1 MVIKVTEC
9 GKNIDEMGEAINDVE
24 KVLGRFNISLRDSE
38 HEFRDISTVLDE
50 VATKWNTLESVERN
64 QIATAISGTYNRNT
78 FIATMENYSRV
89 QELVRES
96 TNATGI
102 AEKKYEAVL
111 DSVEAKLNQFTATW
125 ERLVNNLNQGDT
137 IKGLIDAG
145 TQLISILDVV
155 INKTNLLEI
164 GFILLTSKGVSMV
177 VDGFI
182 KISNGIQSA
191 NKIFDLAKK
200 GINMTNEEIN
210 AFGKSLQGLPTS
222 IQAVMLKTS
231 GLTDE
236 NLKVAMS
243 AANLSNTQQKLMLK
257 NMETALSLSTLTKTT
272 KVLGKEFD
280 LTTGKF
286 IRTKTALGTLNN
298 LAGQVGL
305 GLTTLGTTLSTVGIA
320 FTGIMWYINKH
331 QQDIENLKQAYHDA
345 TEEMKSFNSEI
356 SSNLAYLNTNQS
368 RFNELSKGV
377 SEYGTNI
384 GLTANEYKEYKQII
398 SEVAKI
404 SPALIEGYNA
414 EGEAIM
420 NKNGLLEKSIELLR
434 QERKEKIAN
443 AFSIGE
449 YNDTYKGAVEEE
461 KSEKKQQNK
470 NIEAAR
476 NNLEASINKIQSEFY
491 KGNSDVDILSYLGFN
506 QASIEERFQ
515 AFRYALI
522 NNAEDL
528 SKELLNTANQL
539 YNQGKLSVEQY
550 QLLTSGATGYTRA
563 QDIADKKIKEASKD
577 LIELN
582 KQVPLTVDGYEK
594 LSDEAKIVAET
605 FASTFNLE
613 NGNASNGEYIKTQI
627 EAFTEALVNGVDG
640 INIDK
645 KIQELF
651 TIDKSI
657 LPASLYESKINRE
670 LDEILSNIEMSDVQR
685 ENLKASLKLS
695 LGVDIVD
702 QNGQTMSS
710 LDAGIKE
717 IIDNLSNITRGQL
730 EGLSQQ
736 EFEMAVKIAPK
747 LDPNSSFQ
755 DLLDAIKN
763 KMNEVSYEI
772 ANFSQIGSQ
781 FADSVSNTFSNINIL
796 NTALDEFNTYGYLA
810 AGTFKS
816 ISDNNLLEYLD
827 FTSNGLQVNTQ
838 ALLNNAEAARQKS
851 LEDLNIAYT
860 ESVVALANQ
869 TLAMSDD
876 DLAQAEVRT
885 AQTTVGLA
893 KDLANLGN
901 TAISTANIVSMAVT
915 AMDSQ
920 IQQMS
925 NRQREYF
932 NTELNKLTAQFNS
945 VRNAMINTTNSVQTT
960 TKYIGGLGQSTKDL
974 EKASEGSAKAA
985 KDQADAL
992 KDLKKEISDLIS
1004 QLNKAQGNV
1013 DDLVQMTIKMLRQ
1026 QYEEQKKILEEQL
1039 EKLTEK
1045 YEKEQEYIE
1054 KETEEYKKKL
1064 DLEREFL
1071 KEKEKEYQYQKDLES
1086 KRKDVTDIQ
1095 NQLDTLQFD
1104 DSIEGQKKRLE
1115 LAQELADKEAELD
1128 DFQHDHEI
1136 EVIEDALDKEEKRFD
1151 ELQEKKLE
1159 ALEEE
1164 YNKQKELLDK
1174 RISDIEEYVSKE
1186 FNLWNNKSFPLYSN
1200 IY

>member
-1 MVIKVTEC
+1 
-9 GKNIDEMGEAINDVE
+9 
-24 KVLGRFNISLRDSE
+24 
-38 HEFRDISTVLDE
+38 
-50 VATKWNTLESVERN
+50 
-64 QIATAISGTYNRNT
+64 
-78 FIATMENYSRV
+78 MENYSRV

-145 TQLISILDVV
+145 TQLISILDII
-155 INKTNLLEI
+155 INKTNLLEV
-164 GFILLTSKGVSMV
+164 GFILLAGKGVSKV
-177 VDGFI
+177 LTLFTSIQNAIDG
-182 KISNGIQSA
+182 A
-191 NKIFDLAKK
+191 NRSFELMHL
-200 GINMTNEEIN
+200 GINMSNNDIQ
-210 AFGKSLQGLPTS
+210 AYGKSLQGLPIS
-222 IQAVMLKTS
+222 IQTVMLKS
-231 GLTDE
+231 AGLKE
-236 NLKVAMS
+236 QNLETALSVM
-243 AANLSNTQQKLMLK
+243 NLTEQQKK
-257 NMETALSLSTLTKTT
+257 QVKQNMETAVSLTTLTKET
-272 KVLGKEFD
+272 KWFGEKSEF
-280 LTTGKF
+280 
-286 IRTKTALGTLNN
+286 TKIKSKGLRKNLIALNN
-298 LAGQVGL
+298 IAGQVGL
-305 GLTTLGTTLSTVGIA
+305 GFSTLGTTLSTVGVIIA
-320 FTGIMWYINKH
+320 VVTFAINAHKKH
-331 QQDIENLKQAYHDA
+331 IENLKTAYQEAVD
-345 TEEMKSFNSEI
+345 ELKSFNSEMT
-356 SSNLAYLNTNQS
+356 SNLLYLETNRQ
-368 RFNELSKGV
+368 RFAELSKGV
-377 SEYGTNI
+377 SDYGTNI
-384 GLTANEYKEYKQII
+384 GLTTDEYKEYNQIV
-398 SEVAKI
+398 SEIVKM
-404 SPALIEGYNA
+404 SPSLIEGYDEEGNA
-414 EGEAIM
+414 IV
-420 NKNGLLEKSIELLR
+420 NKNNLIQNTIDLLKEQRVIEM
-434 QERKEKIAN
+434 EE
-443 AFSIGE
+443 AFLPNN
-449 YNDTYKGAVEEE
+449 YNDTYKGAQLTY
-461 KSEKKQQNK
+461 KDTKKDEQK
-470 NIEAAR
+470 NIRYAQTRFSRMFEYFQR
-476 NNLEASINKIQSEFY
+476 NNI
-491 KGNSDVDILSYLGFN
+491 DIDFAELLGFDN
-506 QASIEERFQ
+506 VEDFIDKMEDDLNGMSSS
-515 AFRYALI
+515 LI
-522 NNAEDL
+522 STFKNLHENNKMSYEDYI
-528 SKELLNTANQL
+528 N
-539 YNQGKLSVEQY
+539 
-550 QLLTSGATGYTRA
+550 LTSALNGYSKQVSSSNR
-563 QDIADKKIKEASKD
+563 KIEDASHALD
-577 LIELN
+577 DMN
-582 KQVPLTVDGYEK
+582 KQIPLTVDGYK
-594 LSDEAKIVAET
+594 NLSDELKVVAGMY
-605 FASTFNLE
+605 ASTFNLE
-613 NGNASNGEYIKTQI
+613 NKNNEDGQAVKQKI
-627 EAFTEALVNGVDG
+627 EQFTEILVNGIDG
-640 INIDK
+640 INIGD

-651 TIDKSI
+651 TIDKNIFPVSI
-657 LPASLYESKINRE
+657 YTSKIERE
-670 LDEILSNIEMSDVQR
+670 LNEIFSQVNIDNAQKAELIA
-685 ENLKASLKLS
+685 NLKLA

-755 DLLDAIKN
+755 DLLDAIRN

-810 AGTFKS
+810 ADTFKS

-974 EKASEGSAKAA
+974 EKASKGSAKAA

-1013 DDLVQMTIKMLRQ
+1013 DDLVQMTIEMLRQ

-1086 KRKDVTDIQ
+1086 KRKDITDIQ

-1136 EVIEDALDKEEKRFD
+1136 EAIEDALDKEEKRFD

-1200 IY
+1200 IYRKLI